1 MDSRVRDTLI
11 EMNRI
16 PERKKQK
23 FKTEAIQRS
32 HAKLSQNL
40 KSKLKLRKFNKKA
53 KRYVPKMPN
62 VTPPCVRGFF
72 HEVFPFVD
80 IMRNYSPRKSLL
92 KDFVAGITVGII
104 HIPQGMAY
112 GFLSGLPPVYGLYT
126 SFFPVIMYFFFG
138 SSKHISMGTFAVTS
152 LMVGAVVERGY
163 DQYSSETTFTSDFS
177 ELNSTQVNQTN
188 TTTMSPVADQNF
200 DHIKLGMAMSVTFVA
215 GVIQLLLGIFRLG
228 YLASFLSDPLISGFT
243 CGAAVHVFSSQV
255 SHLFGVPV
263 PNYHGAFKLIYYYRD
278 FFKNLHLT
286 NPVTSTAS
294 VTCTFVLI
302 LIKEGINNNPTCEP
316 DLLVP
321 VPVEL
326 IVVVAST
333 VISHYTKIHDE
344 FKVEVVGHIPVGL
357 PPMEVTH
364 LGYVWDVI
372 GDSFAIACISFA
384 ISYSMAKI
392 LAERNDYKINPN
404 QELVAS
410 GVCNVFGSMCSS
422 FCSAASLSRSLVQE
436 NAGGR
441 SQIVGLFSSSLVLIV
456 LLYLGPM
463 FESLPTCILACVI
476 IVTLKGIFKQ
486 FYDMII
492 LWRLCKRDFT
502 VWFVTFLAT
511 VILDVGLGLMV
522 GIAFAFFFV
531 LRNSL
536 RPHMCVLGNV
546 PGTSVYRDIAT
557 NRTVTEVPGIKI
569 FRFESNL
576 YFANADQFRDRLYD
590 KTKINPRKLKSKKQ
604 KTLYKALLQRK
615 RELELAEIEAKAE
628 KKRTKKELEKQKS
641 SIEEEVNKEIPVE
654 WTEEHDQL
662 LAKEKKE
669 LKRIFLRAWIPPI
682 HTLIIDCSVVSYLDT
697 VAVKVLTQIFADF
710 KEIGIKV
717 FLAGCREDVRDLL
730 KRTEF
735 YRSVDYNPIYYT
747 VHEAVII
754 ANELNTINLF
764 QREPGRV
771 DMHSIETE
779 TDIDQSL
786 ATTSGNTYSSANE
799 PQGAES
805 KIKQIQV

>member
-1 MDSRVRDTLI
+1 MDHRIRETLV

-23 FKTEAIQRS
+23 FKTESIQRS
-32 HAKLSQNL
+32 HAKLSHNL
-40 KSKLKLRKFNKKA
+40 KSKLKLRKFNNKA
-53 KRYVPKMPN
+53 KKYVPKIK
-62 VTPPCVRGFF
+62 VTPSCVRGFF

-112 GFLSGLPPVYGLYT
+112 GFLSNLPPVYGLYT

-152 LMVGAVVERGY
+152 LMVGA
-163 DQYSSETTFTSDFS
+163 
-177 ELNSTQVNQTN
+177 
-188 TTTMSPVADQNF
+188 
-200 DHIKLGMAMSVTFVA
+200 
-215 GVIQLLLGIFRLG
+215 LLLGIFRLG

-321 VPVEL
+321 IPVEL

-364 LGYVWDVI
+364 LGYIWDVI

-441 SQIVGLFSSSLVLIV
+441 TQIVGLFSCSLVLIV

-486 FYDMII
+486 FYDMVI

-615 RELELAEIEAKAE
+615 RELELAEIDAKAE

-641 SIEEEVNKEIPVE
+641 SIEEEVNKEIPEE

-669 LKRIFLRAWIPPI
+669 LKKIFLRAWIPPI

-779 TDIDQSL
+779 TDIDLSL

>member
-1 MDSRVRDTLI
+1 MDHRIRETLV

-23 FKTEAIQRS
+23 FKTESIQRS
-32 HAKLSQNL
+32 HAKLSHNL
-40 KSKLKLRKFNKKA
+40 KSKLKLRKFNNKA
-53 KRYVPKMPN
+53 KKYVPKIK
-62 VTPPCVRGFF
+62 VTPSCVRGFF

-112 GFLSGLPPVYGLYT
+112 GFLSNLPPVYGLYT

-152 LMVGAVVERGY
+152 LMVGAVVQRGY
-163 DQYSSETTFTSDFS
+163 DQYSGETTITS
-177 ELNSTQVNQTN
+177 ELNSNHTNQTN
-188 TTTMSPVADQNF
+188 TTTMSPDPDPDQNLYP
-200 DHIKLGMAMSVTFVA
+200 IKLGMAMSVTFLA
-215 GVIQLLLGIFRLG
+215 GVIQ
-228 YLASFLSDPLISGFT
+228 
-243 CGAAVHVFSSQV
+243 
-255 SHLFGVPV
+255 
-263 PNYHGAFKLIYYYRD
+263 YYRD

-316 DLLVP
+316 DLIVP
-321 VPVEL
+321 IPVEL

-364 LGYVWDVI
+364 LGYIWDVV

-392 LAERNDYKINPN
+392 LAERNEYKINPN

-441 SQIVGLFSSSLVLIV
+441 TQIVGLFSSSLVLIV

-486 FYDMII
+486 FYDMVI
-492 LWRLCKRDFT
+492 LWRLCKRDFLCLNGYIMDDNET

-641 SIEEEVNKEIPVE
+641 SIEEEVNKEIPEE

-764 QREPGRV
+764 QREPGHI